1 MPESPRPYYTPP
13 DPVHQLLAEIT
24 KPEAQLPAVYGL
36 IGEPLSGKTE
46 AVRYLQHELESRFPN
61 AIIQT
66 YDSTQYADTAAQV
79 DQLVGDA
86 PSSDSRKSFTMIL
99 IDNFDLLPLNQQAM
113 LKETLERLR
122 QIKKQTAVIFTAC
135 TKSAYL
141 DSCVTKTYELEAP
154 DPSFWMHTIQHMRSL
169 CTAVERNRL
178 ELILD
183 LFAALPSA
191 VEFEVLCELSRIH
204 PDALRALLDKL
215 QRWFPEYDGEY
226 TISHPSLCN
235 YFATQPAYAAR
246 LYRSQQRVLAYYRRP
261 FYQRHPFAGVPSC
274 VLRHLPEMLVDSEHF
289 VALLYSREWDW
300 KTALSQRYEKSE
312 LVIRHALLRALHH
325 LQRNHSGWARDRVFV
340 HSTLA
345 LLIAA
350 PSEFSGHIQEA
361 ETLRDEIITDCTPK
375 NGQVHMS
382 KYVQDQVGKLTQLDL
397 PRLLTALSSITPSLE
412 TQVHLTPSDHLA
424 TLVRDI
430 VPLYH
435 TDVHPDED
443 NLNALCEVL
452 KPRLQPP
459 HSSRG

>member
-1 MPESPRPYYTPP
+1 MPEPSRPYYTPP
-13 DPVHQLLAEIT
+13 DPVRQLLAEIT

-66 YDSTQYADTAAQV
+66 YDSTQYADIAAQV
-79 DQLVGDA
+79 DQQIRNESPRDKPIL
-86 PSSDSRKSFTMIL
+86 FTCIL

-113 LKETLERLR
+113 LKDTLDGSLKLTRKR
-122 QIKKQTAVIFTAC
+122 WIVIFTAC
-135 TKSAYL
+135 MKPAFFDFIALTKPKSL
-141 DSCVTKTYELEAP
+141 IMKTYKLEAP

-169 CTAVERNRL
+169 CIAVERNRL

-191 VEFEVLCELSRIH
+191 VEFEVLCELSRIN
-204 PDALRALLDKL
+204 PDELRALLDKL
-215 QRWFPEYDGEY
+215 QRWFPERDAEY
-226 TISHPSLCN
+226 TISHPSLCD

-246 LYRSQQRVLAYYRRP
+246 LYRSQQRVLAYYRQP
-261 FYQRHPFAGVPSC
+261 FYKRHTLAGVPSC

-300 KTALSQRYEKSE
+300 KTTFFKRYENPE

-325 LQRNHSGWARDRVFV
+325 LQRNHSIWSRDQVFV
-340 HSTLA
+340 NSTLA

-350 PSEFSGHIQEA
+350 PSEFPGHIQEA
-361 ETLRDEIITDCTPK
+361 ETLLDEIITDWTPK

-397 PRLLTALSSITPSLE
+397 PRLLTALSSIIPVLKNQVPLPS
-412 TQVHLTPSDHLA
+412 SNYLA
-424 TLVRDI
+424 ILVKDI

-435 TDVHPDED
+435 INVKPDED
-443 NLNALCEVL
+443 KLKGLCTML
-452 KPRLQPP
+452 
-459 HSSRG
+459 